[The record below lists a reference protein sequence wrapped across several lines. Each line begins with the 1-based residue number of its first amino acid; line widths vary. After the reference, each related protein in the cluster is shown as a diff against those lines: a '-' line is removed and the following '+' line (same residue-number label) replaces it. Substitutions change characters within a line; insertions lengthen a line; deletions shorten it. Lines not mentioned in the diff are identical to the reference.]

1 MLSVIPVI
9 LKCAGILLLFLLA
22 LVLLLILLVLFVPV
36 RYSGRGLYETA
47 PEAQVRVSWLL
58 KLVNVRLDY
67 KNGIDAEAR
76 LAFLKLWSMKTAP
89 EENAED
95 TAGTEYTDEELA
107 EALEQEESSPA
118 AAEGSHAEP
127 PAGTHGESAAE
138 THGEPAAEAHGEPAA
153 EEPEAPA
160 AQGQETPAAESRP
173 EAVPEEETSV
183 PAPRKKKKKYTGT
196 PETID
201 EKFEKIMDK
210 VYGVKDKIDEGI
222 AFLNEESTRRLI
234 LLLKKKLFRLLK
246 EICPRDYG
254 GEVRFGFSD
263 PFTTGQAASAAAVLY
278 PVYQDRI
285 HVEPRFDREEI
296 FADLSLK
303 GHVRL
308 FPFAAAAAQIW
319 FNRDF
324 QKVFKRLKNRKKD
337 DGGKHG

>member
-22 LVLLLILLVLFVPV
+22 LVLLLLLLVLFVPV
-36 RYSGRGLYETA
+36 RYSGRGIYETA

-76 LAFLKLWSMKTAP
+76 LGFLKLWSMKTAK

-107 EALEQEESSPA
+107 EALEQEMPEPA

-127 PAGTHGESAAE
+127 AEAAGEETAAASQEGPASAVQE
-138 THGEPAAEAHGEPAA
+138 VPAAEP
-153 EEPEAPA
+153 PPD
-160 AQGQETPAAESRP
+160 
-173 EAVPEEETSV
+173 AVPEEAAG
-183 PAPRKKKKKYTGT
+183 PAKRKKKKKYTGT

-303 GHVRL
+303 GRVRL

>member
-9 LKCAGILLLFLLA
+9 LKCVGILLLFLLA
-22 LVLLLILLVLFVPV
+22 LVLLLILLLLFVPV
-36 RYSGRGLYETA
+36 RYSGRGIYETS

-76 LAFLKLWSMKTAP
+76 LGFLKLWSMKTVP

-95 TAGTEYTDEELA
+95 AAGTEYSDEELM
-107 EALEQEESSPA
+107 EALKQEESSPA
-118 AAEGSHAEP
+118 ATEEFHA
-127 PAGTHGESAAE
+127 
-138 THGEPAAEAHGEPAA
+138 EPAAEPREEPAA
-153 EEPEAPA
+153 VPQEEPAPA
-160 AQGQETPAAESRP
+160 AQEVPAAEFHQ
-173 EAVPEEETSV
+173 EAVPEEEPAG

-210 VYGVKDKIDEGI
+210 VYEVKDKIDEGI

-324 QKVFKRLKNRKKD
+324 QTVFKRLKNRKKD

>member
-76 LAFLKLWSMKTAP
+76 LASLKLWSMKTAKD
-89 EENAED
+89 ENAD
-95 TAGTEYTDEELA
+95 DAAGTEYTDEELA

-127 PAGTHGESAAE
+127 PEAAGEETAAVQE
-138 THGEPAAEAHGEPAA
+138 EPAAAVQEVPPAD
-153 EEPEAPA
+153 
-160 AQGQETPAAESRP
+160 SHH
-173 EAVPEEETSV
+173 EAVPEEAAG

>member
-9 LKCAGILLLFLLA
+9 LKWVGILLLFLLA
-22 LVLLLILLVLFVPV
+22 LVLFLLLLLLFVPI
-36 RYSGRGLYETA
+36 RYSGRGLYETSPA
-47 PEAQVRVSWLL
+47 AEVRVSWLL
-58 KLVNVRLDY
+58 KLVRFRLDY
-67 KNGIDAEAR
+67 RNGIDAEAR
-76 LAFLKLWSMKTAP
+76 LGFLKLWSMKTGQD
-89 EENAED
+89 EGTED

-107 EALEQEESSPA
+107 EALEQEMPEAA
-118 AAEGSHAEP
+118 AAEEFHTEPEAEIHAEP
-127 PAGTHGESAAE
+127 EVISQEGPVSASQEGSSPGSHHEAAPEEAVSAAP
-138 THGEPAAEAHGEPAA
+138 G
-153 EEPEAPA
+153 
-160 AQGQETPAAESRP
+160 
-173 EAVPEEETSV
+173 
-183 PAPRKKKKKYTGT
+183 KKKKKYAGT

-210 VYGVKDKIDEGI
+210 VYGVKDRIDEGI
-222 AFLNEESTRRLI
+222 AFLNEKSTRRLI

-254 GEVRFGFSD
+254 GEVRFGFND

-285 HVEPRFDREEI
+285 QVEPRFDREEI

-303 GHVRL
+303 GRFRL

-324 QKVFKRLKNRKKD
+324 QTVFKRFKNRKKD

>member
-9 LKCAGILLLFLLA
+9 LKCAGIFLLFLLA

-58 KLVNVRLDY
+58 KLVNVRLNY

-76 LAFLKLWSMKTAP
+76 LGFLKLWSMKTAKD
-89 EENAED
+89 ENAD
-95 TAGTEYTDEELA
+95 DAAGTEYTDEELA

-127 PAGTHGESAAE
+127 PEAAGEETAAAQE
-138 THGEPAAEAHGEPAA
+138 EPAAAVQEVPPA
-153 EEPEAPA
+153 EFH
-160 AQGQETPAAESRP
+160 Q
-173 EAVPEEETSV
+173 EAVPEEETAGA
-183 PAPRKKKKKYTGT
+183 APRKKKKKYTGT

-324 QKVFKRLKNRKKD
+324 QTVFKRLKNRKKD

>member
-9 LKCAGILLLFLLA
+9 LKCVGILLLFLLA
-22 LVLLLILLVLFVPV
+22 LVLLLILLLLFVPV
-36 RYSGRGLYETA
+36 RYSGRGIYETS

-76 LAFLKLWSMKTAP
+76 LGFLKLWSMKTVP
-89 EENAED
+89 EENEED
-95 TAGTEYTDEELA
+95 AAGTEYSDEELM

-118 AAEGSHAEP
+118 ATEEFHA
-127 PAGTHGESAAE
+127 ESAAE
-138 THGEPAAEAHGEPAA
+138 PREEPAAVPQ
-153 EEPEAPA
+153 EEPAPA
-160 AQGQETPAAESRP
+160 AQEVPAAEFHQ
-173 EAVPEEETSV
+173 EAVPEEETAGA
-183 PAPRKKKKKYTGT
+183 APRKMKKKYTGT

-234 LLLKKKLFRLLK
+234 LLLKKKLFHLLK

-324 QKVFKRLKNRKKD
+324 QTVFKRLKNRKKD

>member
-9 LKCAGILLLFLLA
+9 LKCAGIFLLFLLA

-36 RYSGRGLYETA
+36 RYSGRGVYETA

-76 LAFLKLWSMKTAP
+76 LAFLKLWSMKTAKD
-89 EENAED
+89 ENADD

-127 PAGTHGESAAE
+127 PEAAGEETAAAQE
-138 THGEPAAEAHGEPAA
+138 EPAAAVQEVPAA
-153 EEPEAPA
+153 D
-160 AQGQETPAAESRP
+160 SHH
-173 EAVPEEETSV
+173 EAVPEEAAG

-210 VYGVKDKIDEGI
+210 VYGVKDKVDEGI

>member
-22 LVLLLILLVLFVPV
+22 LVLLLLLLLLFVPI
-36 RYSGRGLYETA
+36 RYSGRGLYETS
-47 PEAQVRVSWLL
+47 PEAEVRVSWLL
-58 KLVNVRLDY
+58 KLVRFRLDY
-67 KNGIDAEAR
+67 KSGIDAEAR
-76 LAFLKLWSMKTAP
+76 LGFLKLWSMKTVP
-89 EENAED
+89 EETGEGGTD
-95 TAGTEYTDEELA
+95 TEYTDEEFTV
-107 EALEQEESSPA
+107 ALEQELPAEEAVQEFHEEQAAASEEEHPAVSPEKPPAVSQAEPA
-118 AAEGSHAEP
+118 AASHE
-127 PAGTHGESAAE
+127 
-138 THGEPAAEAHGEPAA
+138 EAL
-153 EEPEAPA
+153 
-160 AQGQETPAAESRP
+160 
-173 EAVPEEETSV
+173 PEEETVSA
-183 PAPRKKKKKYTGT
+183 APRKKKRKYAGT

-210 VYGVKDKIDEGI
+210 VYGVKDKIDEGL
-222 AFLNEESTRRLI
+222 AFLNEESTKRLI
-234 LLLKKKLFRLLK
+234 LLLKKKLIRILK

-303 GHVRL
+303 GRIRL

-324 QKVFKRLKNRKKD
+324 QTVFKRLKNRKKD

>member
-22 LVLLLILLVLFVPV
+22 LALLLILLLLFVPI
-36 RYSGRGLYETA
+36 RYSGRGMYETS

-76 LAFLKLWSMKTAP
+76 LGFLKLWSMKTAK

-118 AAEGSHAEP
+118 AAEVSYAEP
-127 PAGTHGESAAE
+127 AEAAKEE
-138 THGEPAAEAHGEPAA
+138 TAAASPEEPAAAV
-153 EEPEAPA
+153 
-160 AQGQETPAAESRP
+160 QEVPQTEFHH
-173 EAVPEEETSV
+173 EAVPEEETTG

-201 EKFEKIMDK
+201 EKFEKIMNK

>member
-22 LVLLLILLVLFVPV
+22 LVLLLLLLVLFVPI
-36 RYSGRGLYETA
+36 RYSGRGIYETA
-47 PEAQVRVSWLL
+47 PEAEVRVSWLL
-58 KLVNVRLDY
+58 KLVRVRLDY
-67 KNGIDAEAR
+67 KSGIDADAR
-76 LAFLKLWSMKTAP
+76 LGFLKLWSMKTVP
-89 EENAED
+89 EETGED
-95 TAGTEYTDEELA
+95 GTGTEYTDEGLA
-107 EALEQEESSPA
+107 EALEQELADEPPVQEFQDGSALSSQEKPPAVSQEKPPAVPQEEPA
-118 AAEGSHAEP
+118 AASHAE
-127 PAGTHGESAAE
+127 AF
-138 THGEPAAEAHGEPAA
+138 
-153 EEPEAPA
+153 
-160 AQGQETPAAESRP
+160 
-173 EAVPEEETSV
+173 PEEETDSA
-183 PAPRKKKKKYTGT
+183 APRKKKRKYAGT

-210 VYGVKDKIDEGI
+210 VYGVKDKIDEVL

-234 LLLKKKLFRLLK
+234 LLLKKKLIRILK

-296 FADLSLK
+296 FADLSLR
-303 GHVRL
+303 GRIRL
-308 FPFAAAAAQIW
+308 FPLAVAAAQIW
-319 FNRDF
+319 FSRDF
-324 QKVFKRLKNRKKD
+324 QKVFKRLKNRNKD

>member
-36 RYSGRGLYETA
+36 RYSGRGIYETA

-58 KLVNVRLDY
+58 KLVNVRLNY

-76 LAFLKLWSMKTAP
+76 LGFLKLWSMKTGQ

-118 AAEGSHAEP
+118 AAEVSHAEP
-127 PAGTHGESAAE
+127 AEAAE
-138 THGEPAAEAHGEPAA
+138 EETLAASQEEPAAAVQEVPPA
-153 EEPEAPA
+153 EFHY
-160 AQGQETPAAESRP
+160 
-173 EAVPEEETSV
+173 EAVPEETTG

-308 FPFAAAAAQIW
+308 FPFAVASAQIW